1 MLKSIDITNYALI
14 SSLKIDFQNGL
25 TVMTGE
31 TGAGKSIILGAL
43 SLILGQRA
51 DNRSI
56 RMQEEKCIVEAVFDI
71 STYKHLYD
79 FFESNE
85 LDYDQSNCVIR
96 RELTSN
102 GKSRAFINDTPVSL
116 NVLRDLSSQ
125 LIDIHSQ
132 HENLL
137 LSNASYQMEV
147 LDTVAQNAK
156 VFQAYKDSYF
166 TWKSNERALEKLRK
180 EAEKSASE
188 LDFIRFQY
196 NQLEEAKL
204 QVGELQVLETELE
217 TLSNIET
224 IKTALSRISMIFDE
238 DQGTLTQLREAEDTL
253 SKIDKY
259 IPEGKEKSERIH
271 SAYVDIEDLKME
283 LEQLQENFEFNPER
297 LDQVSLRLNDL
308 YALMQKF
315 KVRTV
320 EELIE
325 KREAYAAEL
334 LHIESFDEDISN
346 LEKKLAEA
354 HEDVQQKA
362 QILTDSRKSQLEF
375 VQNHMIEQLSELGM
389 PNIQFEVSL
398 TQLPQYSEH
407 GIDAVDF
414 LFSANKNRP
423 MQPVSQIAS
432 GGEISRLM
440 LTIKSL
446 IANKSDLPT
455 IIFDE
460 IDSGV
465 SGEIAHR
472 MGEIMLQMSRSM
484 QVITITHLPQI
495 AAKGDAH
502 FRVYKEDTKLQ
513 TETYIAKLSDSER
526 IDEIAAMLSGKE
538 RGVAAVENAKELL
551 GWGSGVS

>member
-14 SSLKIDFQNGL
+14 SSLNIDFQNGL
-25 TVMTGE
+25 TVLTGE

-51 DNRSI
+51 DNKSI
-56 RMQEEKCIVEAVFDI
+56 RLQEDKCIVEAVFDI
-71 STYKHLYD
+71 SSYRHLYG

-85 LDYDQSNCVIR
+85 LDYDQSNCIIR
-96 RELTSN
+96 RELTAN
-102 GKSRAFINDTPVSL
+102 GKSRAFINDTPVAL
-116 NVLRDLSSQ
+116 NVLRELTSR

-137 LSNASYQMEV
+137 LSNAAYQMEV
-147 LDTVAQNAK
+147 LDTVAQNVK
-156 VFQAYKDSYF
+156 ILQAYKESF
-166 TWKSNERALEKLRK
+166 ATWKSYEKALEKLRK
-180 EAEKSASE
+180 EAEQSASE
-188 LDFIRFQY
+188 LDFIRFQHA
-196 NQLEEAKL
+196 QLEDAKL
-204 QVGELQVLETELE
+204 QVGELQTLETEFE
-217 TLSNIET
+217 TLSNIEI
-224 IKTALSRISMIFDE
+224 IKTALSKIALIFDE
-238 DQGTLTQLREAEDTL
+238 DQGTLTQLKEAEDSL
-253 SKIDKY
+253 SKIAKY

-271 SAYVDIEDLKME
+271 AAYVDIKDLKME
-283 LEQLQENFEFNPER
+283 LELLQENFEFNPER
-297 LDQVSLRLNDL
+297 LEQVSLRLNDL

-315 KVRTV
+315 KVQTITD
-320 EELIE
+320 LIA
-325 KREAYAAEL
+325 KRDEYAAGL
-334 LHIESFDEDISN
+334 LHIESFDEAISK
-346 LEKKLAEA
+346 LETQLVEA
-354 HEDVQQKA
+354 FEDVQEKA
-362 QILTDSRKSQLEF
+362 QLLTNSRKSQLEF
-375 VQNHMIEQLSELGM
+375 VQHHMIEQLSQLGM

-398 TQLPQYSEH
+398 SQLPQYTEH
-407 GIDAVDF
+407 GIDEVDF

-455 IIFDE
+455 IILDE
-460 IDSGV
+460 IDAGV

-472 MGEIMLQMSRSM
+472 MGEIMRQMSHAM

-502 FRVYKEDTKLQ
+502 FRVYKEDTEQQ

-526 IDEIAAMLSGKE
+526 IDEIAAMLSGKK
-538 RGVAAVENAKELL
+538 RSAAAVENAKELL
-551 GWGSGVS
+551 GWG

>member
-1 MLKSIDITNYALI
+1 
-14 SSLKIDFQNGL
+14 
-25 TVMTGE
+25 MTGE

-51 DNRSI
+51 DNKSI
-56 RMQEEKCIVEAVFDI
+56 RMQEDKCIVEAVFDI

-147 LDTVAQNAK
+147 LDTVAQNTK
-156 VFQAYKDSYF
+156 IFQAYKDSYS
-166 TWKSNERALEKLRK
+166 TWKSHEKALEKLRK

-204 QVGELQVLETELE
+204 QADELQTLETELE

-259 IPEGKEKSERIH
+259 IPEGKEKTERIH
-271 SAYVDIEDLKME
+271 AAYVDIKDLKME

-315 KVRTV
+315 KVRTI
-320 EELIE
+320 EELIA
-325 KREAYAAEL
+325 KREEYAAEL
-334 LHIESFDEDISN
+334 LHIESFDEGISN

-354 HEDVQQKA
+354 YEDVQQKA
-362 QILTDSRKSQLEF
+362 QMLTESRKSQLEF

-407 GIDAVDF
+407 GNDAVEF

-423 MQPVSQIAS
+423 MQAVSEIAS

-440 LTIKSL
+440 LTVKSL

-551 GWGSGVS
+551 GWG

>member
-14 SSLKIDFQNGL
+14 SSLNIDFQNGL
-25 TVMTGE
+25 TVLTGE

-51 DNRSI
+51 DNKSI
-56 RMQEEKCIVEAVFDI
+56 RLQEDKCIVEAVFDI
-71 STYKHLYD
+71 SSYRHLYG

-85 LDYDQSNCVIR
+85 LDYDQSNCIIR
-96 RELTSN
+96 RELTAN
-102 GKSRAFINDTPVSL
+102 GKSRAFINDTPVAL
-116 NVLRDLSSQ
+116 NVLRELTSR

-147 LDTVAQNAK
+147 LDTVAQNVK
-156 VFQAYKDSYF
+156 ILQAYKESF
-166 TWKSNERALEKLRK
+166 ATWKSYEKALEKLRK
-180 EAEKSASE
+180 EAEQSASE
-188 LDFIRFQY
+188 LDFIRFQHA
-196 NQLEEAKL
+196 QLEDAKL
-204 QVGELQVLETELE
+204 QVGELQTLETEFE
-217 TLSNIET
+217 TLSNIEI
-224 IKTALSRISMIFDE
+224 IKTALSKIALIFDE
-238 DQGTLTQLREAEDTL
+238 DQGTLTQLKEAEDSL
-253 SKIDKY
+253 SKIAKY

-271 SAYVDIEDLKME
+271 AAYVDIKDLKME
-283 LEQLQENFEFNPER
+283 LELLQENFEFNPER
-297 LDQVSLRLNDL
+297 LEQVSLRLNDL

-315 KVRTV
+315 KVQTITD
-320 EELIE
+320 LIA
-325 KREAYAAEL
+325 KRDEYAAGL
-334 LHIESFDEDISN
+334 LHIESFDEAISK
-346 LEKKLAEA
+346 LETQLVEA
-354 HEDVQQKA
+354 FEDVQEKA
-362 QILTDSRKSQLEF
+362 QLLTNSRKSQLEF
-375 VQNHMIEQLSELGM
+375 VQHHMIEQLSQLGM

-398 TQLPQYSEH
+398 SQLPQYTEH
-407 GIDAVDF
+407 GIDEVDF

-455 IIFDE
+455 IILDE
-460 IDSGV
+460 IDAGV

-472 MGEIMLQMSRSM
+472 MGEIMRQMSHAM

-502 FRVYKEDTKLQ
+502 FRVYKEDTEQQ

-526 IDEIAAMLSGKE
+526 IDEIAAMLSGKK
-538 RGVAAVENAKELL
+538 RSAAAVENAKELL
-551 GWGSGVS
+551 GWG

>member
-14 SSLKIDFQNGL
+14 SSLNIDFQNGL
-25 TVMTGE
+25 TVLTGE

-51 DNRSI
+51 DNKSI
-56 RMQEEKCIVEAVFDI
+56 RLQEDKCIVEAVFDI
-71 STYKHLYD
+71 SSYRHLYG

-85 LDYDQSNCVIR
+85 LDYDQSNCIIR
-96 RELTSN
+96 RELTAN
-102 GKSRAFINDTPVSL
+102 GKSRAFINDTPVAL
-116 NVLRDLSSQ
+116 NVLRELTSR

-147 LDTVAQNAK
+147 LDTVAQNVK
-156 VFQAYKDSYF
+156 ILQAYKESF
-166 TWKSNERALEKLRK
+166 ATWKSYEKALEKLRK
-180 EAEKSASE
+180 EAEQSASE
-188 LDFIRFQY
+188 LDFIRFQHA
-196 NQLEEAKL
+196 QLEDAKL
-204 QVGELQVLETELE
+204 QVGELQTLETEFE
-217 TLSNIET
+217 TLSNIEI
-224 IKTALSRISMIFDE
+224 IKTALSKIASIFDE
-238 DQGTLTQLREAEDTL
+238 DQGTLTQLKEAEDSL
-253 SKIDKY
+253 SKIAKY

-271 SAYVDIEDLKME
+271 AAYVDIKDLKME
-283 LEQLQENFEFNPER
+283 LELLQENFEFNPER
-297 LDQVSLRLNDL
+297 LEQVSLRLNDL

-315 KVRTV
+315 KVQTITD
-320 EELIE
+320 LIA
-325 KREAYAAEL
+325 KRDEYAAGL
-334 LHIESFDEDISN
+334 LHIESFDEAISK
-346 LEKKLAEA
+346 LETQLAEA
-354 HEDVQQKA
+354 FEDVREKA
-362 QILTDSRKSQLEF
+362 QLLTSSRKSQLEF
-375 VQNHMIEQLSELGM
+375 VQHHMIEQLSQLGM

-398 TQLPQYSEH
+398 SQLPQYTEH
-407 GIDAVDF
+407 GIDEVDF

-455 IIFDE
+455 IILDE
-460 IDSGV
+460 IDAGV

-472 MGEIMLQMSRSM
+472 MGEIMRQMSHAM

-502 FRVYKEDTKLQ
+502 FRVYKEDTEQQ

-526 IDEIAAMLSGKE
+526 IDEIAAMLSGKK
-538 RGVAAVENAKELL
+538 RSAAAVENAKELL
-551 GWGSGVS
+551 GWG

>member
-1 MLKSIDITNYALI
+1 MLKSIDITTYALI
-14 SSLKIDFQNGL
+14 SSLNIDFQNGL
-25 TVMTGE
+25 TVLTGE

-51 DNRSI
+51 DNKSI
-56 RMQEEKCIVEAVFDI
+56 RLQEDKCIVEAVFDI
-71 STYKHLYD
+71 SSYRHLYG

-85 LDYDQSNCVIR
+85 LDYDQSNCIIR
-96 RELTSN
+96 RELTAN
-102 GKSRAFINDTPVSL
+102 GKSRAFINDTPVAL
-116 NVLRDLSSQ
+116 NVLRELTSR

-147 LDTVAQNAK
+147 LDTVAQNVK
-156 VFQAYKDSYF
+156 ILQAYKESF
-166 TWKSNERALEKLRK
+166 ATWKSYEKALEKLRK
-180 EAEKSASE
+180 EAEQSASE
-188 LDFIRFQY
+188 LDFIRFQHA
-196 NQLEEAKL
+196 QLEDAKL
-204 QVGELQVLETELE
+204 QVGELQTLETEFE
-217 TLSNIET
+217 TLSNIEI
-224 IKTALSRISMIFDE
+224 IKTALSKIASIFDE
-238 DQGTLTQLREAEDTL
+238 DQGTLTQLKEAEDSL
-253 SKIDKY
+253 SKIAKY

-271 SAYVDIEDLKME
+271 AAYVDIKDLKME
-283 LEQLQENFEFNPER
+283 LELLQENFEFNPER
-297 LDQVSLRLNDL
+297 LEQVSLRLNDL

-315 KVRTV
+315 KVQTITD
-320 EELIE
+320 LIA
-325 KREAYAAEL
+325 KRDEYAAGL
-334 LHIESFDEDISN
+334 LHIESFDEAISK
-346 LEKKLAEA
+346 LETQLVEA
-354 HEDVQQKA
+354 FEDVQEKA
-362 QILTDSRKSQLEF
+362 QLLTNSRKSQLEF
-375 VQNHMIEQLSELGM
+375 VQHHMIEQLSQLGM

-398 TQLPQYSEH
+398 SQLPQYTEH
-407 GIDAVDF
+407 GIDEVDF

-455 IIFDE
+455 IILDE
-460 IDSGV
+460 IDAGV

-472 MGEIMLQMSRSM
+472 MGEIMRQMSHAM

-502 FRVYKEDTKLQ
+502 FRVYKEDTEQQ

-526 IDEIAAMLSGKE
+526 IDEIAAMLSGKK
-538 RGVAAVENAKELL
+538 RSAAAVENAKELL
-551 GWGSGVS
+551 GWG

>member
-14 SSLKIDFQNGL
+14 SSLNIDFQNGL
-25 TVMTGE
+25 TVLTGE

-51 DNRSI
+51 DNKSI
-56 RMQEEKCIVEAVFDI
+56 RLQEDKCIVEAVFDI
-71 STYKHLYD
+71 SSYRHLYG

-85 LDYDQSNCVIR
+85 LDYDQSNCIIR
-96 RELTSN
+96 RELTAN
-102 GKSRAFINDTPVSL
+102 GKSRAFINDTPVAL
-116 NVLRDLSSQ
+116 NVLRELTSR

-147 LDTVAQNAK
+147 LDTVAQNVK
-156 VFQAYKDSYF
+156 ILQAYKESF
-166 TWKSNERALEKLRK
+166 AAWKSHEKALEKLRK
-180 EAEKSASE
+180 EAEQSASE
-188 LDFIRFQY
+188 LDFIRFQHA
-196 NQLEEAKL
+196 QLEDAKL
-204 QVGELQVLETELE
+204 QVGELQTLETEFE
-217 TLSNIET
+217 TLSNIEI
-224 IKTALSRISMIFDE
+224 IKTALSKIASIFDE
-238 DQGTLTQLREAEDTL
+238 DQGTLTQLKEAEDSL
-253 SKIDKY
+253 SKIAKY

-271 SAYVDIEDLKME
+271 AAYVDIKDLKME
-283 LEQLQENFEFNPER
+283 LELLQENFEFNPER
-297 LDQVSLRLNDL
+297 LEQVSLRLNDL

-315 KVRTV
+315 KVQTIAD
-320 EELIE
+320 LIA
-325 KREAYAAEL
+325 KRDEYAAGL
-334 LHIESFDEDISN
+334 LHIESFDEAISK
-346 LEKKLAEA
+346 LETQLVEA
-354 HEDVQQKA
+354 FEDVQEKA
-362 QILTDSRKSQLEF
+362 QLLTNSRKSQLEF
-375 VQNHMIEQLSELGM
+375 VQHHMIEQLSQLGM

-398 TQLPQYSEH
+398 SQLPQYTEH
-407 GIDAVDF
+407 GIDEVDF

-455 IIFDE
+455 IILDE
-460 IDSGV
+460 IDAGV

-472 MGEIMLQMSRSM
+472 MGEIMRQMSHAM

-502 FRVYKEDTKLQ
+502 FRVYKEDTEQQ

-526 IDEIAAMLSGKE
+526 IDEIAAMLSGKK
-538 RGVAAVENAKELL
+538 RSAAAVENAKELL
-551 GWGSGVS
+551 GWG

>member
-14 SSLKIDFQNGL
+14 SSLNIDFQNGL
-25 TVMTGE
+25 TVLTGE

-51 DNRSI
+51 DNKSI
-56 RMQEEKCIVEAVFDI
+56 RLQEDKCIVEAVFDI
-71 STYKHLYD
+71 SSYRHLYG

-85 LDYDQSNCVIR
+85 LDYDQSNCIIR
-96 RELTSN
+96 RELTAN
-102 GKSRAFINDTPVSL
+102 GKSRAFINDTPVAL
-116 NVLRDLSSQ
+116 NVLRELTSR

-147 LDTVAQNAK
+147 LDTVAQNVK
-156 VFQAYKDSYF
+156 ILQAYKESF
-166 TWKSNERALEKLRK
+166 ATWKSYEKALEKLRK
-180 EAEKSASE
+180 EAEQSASE
-188 LDFIRFQY
+188 LDFIRFQHA
-196 NQLEEAKL
+196 QLEDAKL
-204 QVGELQVLETELE
+204 QVGELQTLETEFE
-217 TLSNIET
+217 TLSNIEI
-224 IKTALSRISMIFDE
+224 IKTALSKIASIFDE
-238 DQGTLTQLREAEDTL
+238 DQGTLTQLKEAEDSL
-253 SKIDKY
+253 SKIAKY
-259 IPEGKEKSERIH
+259 IPEGKDKSERIH
-271 SAYVDIEDLKME
+271 AAYVDIKDLKME
-283 LEQLQENFEFNPER
+283 LELLQENFEFNPER
-297 LDQVSLRLNDL
+297 LEQVSLRLNDL

-315 KVRTV
+315 KVQTITD
-320 EELIE
+320 LIA
-325 KREAYAAEL
+325 KRDEYAAGL
-334 LHIESFDEDISN
+334 LHIESFDEAISK
-346 LEKKLAEA
+346 LETQLVEA
-354 HEDVQQKA
+354 FEDVQEKA
-362 QILTDSRKSQLEF
+362 QLLTNSRKSQLEF
-375 VQNHMIEQLSELGM
+375 VQHHMIEQLSQLGM

-398 TQLPQYSEH
+398 TELSQYTEH
-407 GIDAVDF
+407 GIDEVDF

-455 IIFDE
+455 IILDE
-460 IDSGV
+460 IDAGV

-472 MGEIMLQMSRSM
+472 MGEIMRQMSHAM

-502 FRVYKEDTKLQ
+502 FRVYKEDTEQQ

-538 RGVAAVENAKELL
+538 RSAAAVENAKELL
-551 GWGSGVS
+551 GWG

>member
-14 SSLKIDFQNGL
+14 SSLNIDFQNGL

-51 DNRSI
+51 DNKSI
-56 RMQEEKCIVEAVFDI
+56 RMQEDKCIVEAVFDI

-85 LDYDQSNCVIR
+85 LDYDQSNCVVR

-156 VFQAYKDSYF
+156 IFQAYRDSYS
-166 TWKSNERALEKLRK
+166 TWKSNEKALEKLRK

-204 QVGELQVLETELE
+204 QADELQTLEMEFE
-217 TLSNIET
+217 TLSNVET

-238 DQGTLTQLREAEDTL
+238 DRGTLTQLREAEDTL

-259 IPEGKEKSERIH
+259 IPEGKEKTERIH
-271 SAYVDIEDLKME
+271 AAYVDIKDLKME
-283 LEQLQENFEFNPER
+283 LESLQENFEFNPEK
-297 LDQVSLRLNDL
+297 LDRISLRLNDL

-315 KVRTV
+315 KVQTV
-320 EELIE
+320 EELIA
-325 KREAYAAEL
+325 KREEYAAEL
-334 LHIESFDEDISN
+334 HHIESFDEDISN

-354 HEDVQQKA
+354 YEDVQLKA
-362 QILTDSRKSQLEF
+362 QMLTDSRKSQLEF
-375 VQNHMIEQLSELGM
+375 VQDHMIEQLSELGM

-407 GIDAVDF
+407 GKDAVDF

-440 LTIKSL
+440 LTVKSL

-526 IDEIAAMLSGKE
+526 IEEIASMLSGKE
-538 RGVAAVENAKELL
+538 RGAAAIENAKELL
-551 GWGSGVS
+551 GWGAN

>member
-14 SSLKIDFQNGL
+14 SSLNIDFQNGL
-25 TVMTGE
+25 TVLTGE

-51 DNRSI
+51 DNKSI
-56 RMQEEKCIVEAVFDI
+56 RLQEDKCIVEAVFDI
-71 STYKHLYD
+71 SSYRHLYG

-85 LDYDQSNCVIR
+85 LDYDQSNCIIR
-96 RELTSN
+96 RELTAN
-102 GKSRAFINDTPVSL
+102 GKSRAFINDTPVAL
-116 NVLRDLSSQ
+116 NVLRELTSR

-147 LDTVAQNAK
+147 LDTVAQNVK
-156 VFQAYKDSYF
+156 ILQAYKESF
-166 TWKSNERALEKLRK
+166 ATWKSYEKALEKLRK
-180 EAEKSASE
+180 EAEQSASE
-188 LDFIRFQY
+188 LDFIRFQHA
-196 NQLEEAKL
+196 QLEDAKL
-204 QVGELQVLETELE
+204 QVGELQTLETEFE
-217 TLSNIET
+217 TLSNIEI
-224 IKTALSRISMIFDE
+224 IKTALSKIASIFDE
-238 DQGTLTQLREAEDTL
+238 DQGTLTQLKEAEDSL
-253 SKIDKY
+253 SKIAKY

-271 SAYVDIEDLKME
+271 AAYVDIKDLKME
-283 LEQLQENFEFNPER
+283 LELLQENFEFNPER
-297 LDQVSLRLNDL
+297 LEQVSLRLNDL

-315 KVRTV
+315 KVQTITD
-320 EELIE
+320 LIA
-325 KREAYAAEL
+325 KRDEYAAGL
-334 LHIESFDEDISN
+334 LHIESFDEAISK
-346 LEKKLAEA
+346 LETQLVEA
-354 HEDVQQKA
+354 FEDVQEKA
-362 QILTDSRKSQLEF
+362 QLLTNSRKSQLEF
-375 VQNHMIEQLSELGM
+375 VQHHMIEQLSQLGM

-398 TQLPQYSEH
+398 SQLPQYTEH
-407 GIDAVDF
+407 GIDEVDF

-455 IIFDE
+455 IILDE
-460 IDSGV
+460 IDAGV

-472 MGEIMLQMSRSM
+472 MGEIMRQMSHAM

-502 FRVYKEDTKLQ
+502 FRVYKEDTEQQ

-526 IDEIAAMLSGKE
+526 IDEIAAMLSGKK
-538 RGVAAVENAKELL
+538 RSAAAVENAKELL
-551 GWGSGVS
+551 GWG